1 MPQPTLLITGG
12 AGFIGSYVNKFVQQ
26 AGYRTLILDNLSRN
40 SQHTFHRG
48 QLIQGEVGDAY
59 LLDQLFSQNS
69 IDAVMH
75 FASWINVGESF
86 ANPSGYY
93 LNNVMHTHTLLQ
105 AMVKHHVKNFIFSS
119 SAAVYG
125 NPYHPLID
133 ENHPCEPINPY
144 GRSKWMVEQMLKD
157 FDHAYGLKSCCLRY
171 FNAAG
176 GDPEGNLPYAPRY
189 LTNLIPIVLRSIQT
203 RQPLTV
209 FGTNYET
216 FDGTCIRDYVHI
228 HDLAQAHLL
237 GLEQLW
243 QTHVSTTYNLGNGKG
258 YSVKEVIH
266 AAEKVTGY
274 LVDYIEGEERSGDP
288 AILIANS
295 KKALKTLHWVPVY
308 GCLEKIIQDMWR
320 VLYIS

>member
-1 MPQPTLLITGG
+1 MSQPTLLITGG

-26 AGYRTLILDNLSRN
+26 AGYRTLVLDNLSRS

-48 QLIQGEVGDAY
+48 QFIKGDVGDAQ
-59 LLDQLFSQNS
+59 LLDQLFSQTS

-75 FASWINVGESF
+75 FASWIDVGESVR
-86 ANPSGYY
+86 NPAAYY
-93 LNNVMHTHTLLQ
+93 LNNVTHTHTLLQ
-105 AMVKHHVKNFIFSS
+105 AMLRHNIKNFIFSS
-119 SAAVYG
+119 TAAIFGSPHYT
-125 NPYHPLID
+125 LID
-133 ENHPCEPINPY
+133 EEHPCEPINPY
-144 GRSKWMVEQMLKD
+144 GRSKWMVEQILQD
-157 FDHAYGLKSCCLRY
+157 FDQAYGLKSCCLRY

-176 GDPEGNLPYAPRY
+176 GDPEGKLAYAPRH

-209 FGTNYET
+209 FGTDYDT
-216 FDGTCIRDYVHI
+216 FDGTCVRDYIHI

-243 QTHVSTTYNLGNGKG
+243 QTHQSTAYNLGNGKG

-274 LVDYIEGEERSGDP
+274 LVDYMEGPRRAGDP
-288 AILIANS
+288 AILVANA
-295 KKALKTLHWVPVY
+295 KKALKELRWVPVY
-308 GCLEKIIQDMWR
+308 GCLDKIIEDAWR
-320 VLYIS
+320 VLHVS